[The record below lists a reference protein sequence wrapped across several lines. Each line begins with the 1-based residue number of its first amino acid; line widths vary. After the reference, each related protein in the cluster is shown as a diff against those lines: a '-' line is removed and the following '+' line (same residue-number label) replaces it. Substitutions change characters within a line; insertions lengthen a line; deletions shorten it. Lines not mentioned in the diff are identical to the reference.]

1 METAQPVE
9 TTHPV
14 QQESLDH
21 MNVYAADLLVN
32 QKRTAE
38 DVISLLKEKGL
49 SHDTSSSIVFD
60 LQDQISAAKKS
71 AANKDMLYGALWC
84 VGGLILT
91 FTDTGFI
98 FWGAIIFGAIQF
110 FKGVANS

>member
-1 METAQPVE
+1 METAP
-9 TTHPV
+9 PV

-21 MNVYAADLLVN
+21 MNAYAADLLVN
-32 QKRTAE
+32 KTRTAE
-38 DVISLLKEKGL
+38 DVIELLKEKGL
-49 SHDTSSSIVFD
+49 SHETASGIVFD
-60 LQDQISAAKKS
+60 LQDQINSAKKS